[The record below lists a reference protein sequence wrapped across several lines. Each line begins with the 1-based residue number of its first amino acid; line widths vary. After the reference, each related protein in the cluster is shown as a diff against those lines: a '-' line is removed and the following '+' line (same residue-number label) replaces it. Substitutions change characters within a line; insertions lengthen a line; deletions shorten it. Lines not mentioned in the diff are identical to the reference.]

1 MRKIISTLCIGLC
14 LIFLFPQN
22 ISAQS
27 RAVDSTASL
36 HDNTNNQM
44 YSTKEDISNISSGNE
59 IEIVIDVG
67 LQTTETVSVQVTELS
82 GVENINAIT
91 WNNVSLL
98 VNTKENNE
106 WYSVSAETDNIIKI
120 KANAIADEDISVSFS
135 MKYLD
140 DSTYTKQFNFV
151 RSEAVATSVNQKLDI
166 KFLTP
171 SGKLLK
177 HEQIEKGQSA
187 NAPTYE
193 LFGYEIEGYKADN
206 TDELYNGEQIEK
218 STNYYAVISPKK
230 FNVYYYVDNELYNE
244 QQINYGAKTEIIVPP
259 SKENYRFVEWV
270 GIIDHIESDVYLYAL
285 YEYEGYF
292 YIDNEKVDIEKINE
306 ETETDEKLKQVLI
319 QMSSEKLE
327 NTKSQDEKSKMIIRI
342 QGEEEIVVDSEE
354 EVILNQ
360 QAEGNKKDNT
370 PSILFMGLGSIII
383 VGTILIY
390 VRMRKRIN

>member
-1 MRKIISTLCIGLC
+1 MKKVITVLSISLC
-14 LIFLFPQN
+14 LILLFPQN

-36 HDNTNNQM
+36 HDITSNQI
-44 YSTKEDISNISSGNE
+44 YSTKEDISDISSGNE

-67 LQTTETVSVQVTELS
+67 LQTSETVSVQVTELS

-140 DSTYTKQFNFV
+140 DSTYTKQFDFV
-151 RSEAVATSVNQKLDI
+151 RSEAAATSANQKIDI

-177 HEQIEKGQSA
+177 HEQIEKGQSVDI
-187 NAPTYE
+187 PTYE

-206 TDELYNGEQIEK
+206 ADELYSGEQIEK
-218 STNYYAVISPKK
+218 STNYYAVLSPKK
-230 FNVYYYVDNELYNE
+230 FYVYYYVDNELYNE
-244 QQINYGAKTEIIVPP
+244 QQINYGAKTEIITPP
-259 SKENYRFVEWV
+259 SKENYRFVEWI
-270 GIIDHIESDVYLYAL
+270 GIVDHVESDVYLYAL

-292 YIDNEKVDIEKINE
+292 YIDNERVDIKEVNE
-306 ETETDEKLKQVLI
+306 EVESDEKLKQVLI
-319 QMSSEKLE
+319 QMNSEKLE

-342 QGEEEIVVDSEE
+342 QGKEEFVVDSEE
-354 EVILNQ
+354 EIILNQ
-360 QAEGNKKDNT
+360 QAQGNKKDNT
-370 PSILFMGLGSIII
+370 TSILFIGLGSIII
-383 VGTILIY
+383 LGTILIY
-390 VRMRKRIN
+390 VRMRKKD

>member
-1 MRKIISTLCIGLC
+1 MKKAITILSISLC
-14 LIFLFPQN
+14 LILLFPQA
-22 ISAQS
+22 IGAQS
-27 RAVDSTASL
+27 KAVDSTASL
-36 HDNTNNQM
+36 HDITSDQM
-44 YSTKEDISNISSGNE
+44 YSTKEDISGISSGNE
-59 IEIVIDVG
+59 IEIIIDVD

-82 GVENINAIT
+82 GVENINTIT

-98 VNTKENNE
+98 VNKKEINE

-140 DSTYTKQFNFV
+140 NSTYTKQFDFV
-151 RSEAVATSVNQKLDI
+151 RSEAVATSANQKLDI

-177 HEQIEKGQSA
+177 HEQIEKGQSVDI
-187 NAPTYE
+187 PTYE

-206 TDELYNGEQIEK
+206 ADELYSGEQIEK
-218 STNYYAVISPKK
+218 STNYYAVITPKK
-230 FNVYYYVDNELYNE
+230 FNVYYYVNDELYSE
-244 QQINYGAKTEIIVPP
+244 QQINYGETTQRVIPP
-259 SKENYRFVEWV
+259 NIENYRFVEWI
-270 GIIDHIESDVYLYAL
+270 GIINHVESDVYLYAL

-292 YIDNEKVDIEKINE
+292 YIDNERIDMKADEVESE
-306 ETETDEKLKQVLI
+306 EKLKQVLI
-319 QMSSEKLE
+319 QMNSEKLE

-370 PSILFMGLGSIII
+370 PSILFIGLGSIII
-383 VGTILIY
+383 AGTILIY

>member
-1 MRKIISTLCIGLC
+1 MKKVITILSISLC
-14 LIFLFPQN
+14 LILLFPQN
-22 ISAQS
+22 IGAQS

-36 HDNTNNQM
+36 HDITNNQM

-67 LQTTETVSVQVTELS
+67 LQTTETVSVQVTELT
-82 GVENINAIT
+82 GVENVNAMT
-91 WNNVSLL
+91 WNNISLPL
-98 VNTKENNE
+98 NNKEDNL
-106 WYSVSAETDNIIKI
+106 WASVSATTNNIIKI

-135 MKYLD
+135 LKYSD
-140 DSTYTKQFNFV
+140 DSTYTKQFEFV
-151 RSEAVATSVNQKLDI
+151 RSEAAATSTNQKIDV

-171 SGKLLK
+171 SGKLLQY
-177 HEQIEKGQSA
+177 EQIEKGQSVDQ
-187 NAPTYE
+187 PTYE

-206 TDELYNGEQIEK
+206 TNKLYDGGQIEK

-230 FNVYYYVDNELYNE
+230 FNIYYYVDNELYNE
-244 QQINYGAKTEIIVPP
+244 QQIDYGAKTETITPP
-259 SKENYRFVEWV
+259 SKENYRFVEWI
-270 GIIDHIESDVYLYAL
+270 GIINHVESDVYLYAL
-285 YEYEGYF
+285 YEYEGYY
-292 YIDNEKVDIEKINE
+292 YIDNERIDMKADEVESE
-306 ETETDEKLKQVLI
+306 EKLKQVLI
-319 QMSSEKLE
+319 QMNSEKLE

-370 PSILFMGLGSIII
+370 PSILFIGLGSIII
-383 VGTILIY
+383 AGTILIY